1 MARMTTSS
9 SAAAI
14 STAAVA
20 DSPKIVV
27 RSVTAERGSAEPPS
41 SRRSS
46 LLVVALVLERSELT
60 LPEPDTLPPGVLSVP
75 EALPPDGAG
84 GGGVLTVADEE
95 LEPDCPCGAGAD
107 VELDDEDDCA
117 STSDTGAASRATPSK
132 AANKAFITAPPRRTA
147 GARPVPPRGR
157 SGKEPCA

>member
-84 GGGVLTVADEE
+84 VLTLPDEE

-107 VELDDEDDCA
+107 VELDDEDVWA
-117 STSDTGAASRATPSK
+117 STSDKGAASRATPSK
-132 AANKAFITAPPRRTA
+132 AANKAFIPHLLAVERQQGQCHREG
-147 GARPVPPRGR
+147 GAGR
-157 SGKEPCA
+157 SRAA